1 MGRPS
6 LDLGT
11 AGAVRVYKTSSGYRA
26 MTRYRDW
33 DGKVRQIE
41 RHAAT
46 KGASTRILTLAIR
59 NRATGSRGPGLTA
72 ETKIFE
78 LAQIWFD
85 QALESDFSPGTLHL
99 YRDCLDRQI
108 LPAMADLRI
117 RELTTGLVDRH
128 LAVVR
133 RKHGSALAKTT
144 KSVLSNMCRLTCRY
158 DALAHNPC
166 RDVARISA
174 RPRKR
179 PTALS
184 VEEVRRLTLWLS
196 QDPRSVARDLPD
208 LVSFLLA
215 TGLRIGEALAVR
227 WSDLDL
233 EAGTVDIQ
241 GTVLRLR
248 PGGLII
254 KPSTK
259 SAAGQRILELPSWG
273 DRDAPSMATG
283 SPAVDRRRHLR
294 CVPCPRRGR
303 SPGSEQHAEDDAGIL
318 QGRRV
323 RRPHKPP
330 VPQNGRHPDGRRRT
344 VRSSGRGPARALEDV
359 ADSGRLHGAEATGH
373 RGGRGFG
380 AALPDRHNGDGRGR
394 SRHAPRQTRP
404 RHGRSEHRTRR
415 KIQLPDAA
423 VQVEAKRIDFSNFQ
437 RDS

>member
-46 KGASTRILTLAIR
+46 KGAATRILALAIR

-72 ETKIFE
+72 ETKISE

-99 YRDCLDRQI
+99 YRDRLDRQI

-128 LAVVR
+128 LAAVR

-144 KSVLSNMCRLTCRY
+144 KSVLSNMCRLACRH

-174 RPRKR
+174 KPRKR
-179 PTALS
+179 PTALT

-196 QDPRSVARDLPD
+196 QDPRSVTRDLPD

-227 WSDLDL
+227 WSDIDL

-248 PGGLII
+248 QGGLII

-259 SAAGQRILELPSWG
+259 SAAGQRILELPSWAIAMLRRRQLAAQPSTDADTFVAFPAPVAG
-273 DRDAPSMATG
+273 GLRDPNNTLKMMRESFKAAGFDGLTSHQFRKTVATLMDGAGLSARAAADQLGHSKTSLTADVYMGRKKRATG
-283 SPAVDRRRHLR
+283 AAAV
-294 CVPCPRRGR
+294 
-303 SPGSEQHAEDDAGIL
+303 
-318 QGRRV
+318 
-323 RRPHKPP
+323 
-330 VPQNGRHPDGRRRT
+330 
-344 VRSSGRGPARALEDV
+344 LEDLFEEKP
-359 ADSGRLHGAEATGH
+359 STSEA
-373 RGGRGFG
+373 
-380 AALPDRHNGDGRGR
+380 P
-394 SRHAPRQTRP
+394 
-404 RHGRSEHRTRR
+404 
-415 KIQLPDAA
+415 
-423 VQVEAKRIDFSNFQ
+423 
-437 RDS
+437 